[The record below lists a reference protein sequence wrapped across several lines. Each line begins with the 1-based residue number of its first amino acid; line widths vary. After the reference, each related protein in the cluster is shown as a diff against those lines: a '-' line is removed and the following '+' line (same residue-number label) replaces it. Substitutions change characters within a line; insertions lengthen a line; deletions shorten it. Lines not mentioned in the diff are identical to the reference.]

1 MAKINKRRKII
12 FDMLKSHPQ
21 GLNGEAISQ
30 QLGVS
35 SRTIRSDI
43 KALQDALE
51 KYNIR
56 IFSSPTKGYRFSQFE
71 HLSSIEHELFKDNM
85 SNLETSKQRI
95 NYILY
100 KLLAN
105 TLNDISITQNDLAEE
120 MYISL
125 STLKIHLNEVKN
137 ILKKYDLKITQYKTK
152 GIKISGDSGEETK
165 LRYCIVDIKNI
176 HLENEFFQDLI
187 MNIDINLLDDIIK
200 KVLSERKLQL
210 TDRSQK
216 KLCMYIAIAI
226 QRSRNNK
233 TVVYPSS
240 LTSKIENTFEYSV
253 AKEIIE
259 NIYNQLN
266 IDLSCS
272 EVYYITQC
280 LLASK
285 KLIDVSESTNKKHVK
300 NLVNIILKEIHE
312 KLSIDFT
319 NDEYLIDGL
328 TLHLNIALTR
338 IQFQMNIRNELLETI
353 KNDYPLAFQMGVIAG
368 KIVEQ
373 YDNIKINENEIGY
386 IALHFGAAL
395 SRNGIKENIQ
405 AKNIIIVCSSGLGIS
420 VLLKAKVEEYFHNRL
435 NVIKVMP
442 SYEINN
448 QILDNVDYILSTV
461 PLKNVK
467 SDKIIKINRMLQK
480 EDVENIE
487 NKIFHKETTELLE
500 ITTFFNKDNFYIGK
514 NFETKEECINF
525 LADEA
530 IKKGLM
536 NNNAKMSIFE
546 REEMSSTS
554 IGDLVAIPHPIYNEC
569 GTSFISILILNKPII
584 WDDLFVQV
592 VFLLNVEKGKM
603 NLWEPMFLKLYNY
616 IKLKNGVNS
625 ILKNKSYEVFI
636 NEFEKMF

>member
-1 MAKINKRRKII
+1 MAKINKRRKRI

-43 KALQDALE
+43 KALQDALG

-56 IFSSPTKGYRFSQFE
+56 IFSSPTKGYRFSNFE
-71 HLSSIEHELFKDNM
+71 HLGSIEQELFKD
-85 SNLETSKQRI
+85 SISKLETSKQRI

-100 KLLAN
+100 RLLEN
-105 TLNDISITQNDLAEE
+105 TLNDVSITQNDLAEE

-125 STLKIHLNEVKN
+125 STLKMHLNEVKD
-137 ILKKYDLKITQYKTK
+137 ILKKYDLKIAQYKTK
-152 GIKISGDSGEETK
+152 GIKISGEENK

-176 HLENEFFQDLI
+176 HLENEFFQNLI
-187 MNIDINLLDDIIK
+187 SNINTNLLDDIIK
-200 KVLSERKLQL
+200 KVLSGRKLQL

-226 QRSRNNK
+226 QRSKNNK

-240 LTSKIENTFEYSV
+240 LTNKIENTFEYNV
-253 AKEIIE
+253 AKEIVE
-259 NIYNQLN
+259 NIYTQLN
-266 IDLSCS
+266 TDLSCS

-300 NLVNIILKEIHE
+300 NLVNIILKEIYE

-420 VLLKAKVEEYFHNRL
+420 VLLKAKVEEHFHNRL

>member
-1 MAKINKRRKII
+1 MAKINKRRKRI

-43 KALQDALE
+43 KALQDALG

-56 IFSSPTKGYRFSQFE
+56 IFSSPTKGYRFSNFE
-71 HLSSIEHELFKDNM
+71 HLGSIEQELFKD
-85 SNLETSKQRI
+85 SISKLETSKQRI

-100 KLLAN
+100 RLLEN
-105 TLNDISITQNDLAEE
+105 TLNDVSITQNDLAEE

-125 STLKIHLNEVKN
+125 STLKMHLNEVKD
-137 ILKKYDLKITQYKTK
+137 ILKKYDLKIAQYKTK
-152 GIKISGDSGEETK
+152 GIKISGEENK

-176 HLENEFFQDLI
+176 HLENEFFQNLI
-187 MNIDINLLDDIIK
+187 SNINTNLLDDIIK

-226 QRSRNNK
+226 QRSKNNK

-240 LTSKIENTFEYSV
+240 LTNKIENTFEYNV
-253 AKEIIE
+253 AKEIVE
-259 NIYNQLN
+259 NIYTQLN
-266 IDLSCS
+266 TDLSCS

-300 NLVNIILKEIHE
+300 NLVNIILKEIYE

-368 KIVEQ
+368 KILEQ
-373 YDNIKINENEIGY
+373 YDNVKINENEIGY

-405 AKNIIIVCSSGLGIS
+405 AKNIIIVCASGLGIS
-420 VLLKAKVEEYFHNRL
+420 MLLKAKIEEYFNNRL
-435 NVIKVMP
+435 NIIKILP
-442 SYEINN
+442 EYEITKKIIDKVDF
-448 QILDNVDYILSTV
+448 ILTTV
-461 PLKNVK
+461 PIRDFSSEKV
-467 SDKIIKINRMLQK
+467 IKINRILQK
-480 EDVENIE
+480 DDIELIE
-487 NKIFHKETTELLE
+487 NKIFNKNRNFIKEFSDL
-500 ITTFFNKDNFYIGK
+500 FSRDNFYINK
-514 NFETKEECINF
+514 KFKTKTECLEF
-525 LADEA
+525 LTNEA
-530 IKKGLM
+530 INKNLMSDFTKK
-536 NNNAKMSIFE
+536 SVFD
-546 REEMSSTS
+546 REEISSTS
-554 IGDLVAIPHPIYNEC
+554 IGDLTAIPHPIYSEK
-569 GTSFISILILNKPII
+569 GKSFISILVLEKPVM
-584 WDDLFVQV
+584 WDEFLVQV
-592 VFLLNVEKGKM
+592 VFLFNIEKKES
-603 NLWEPMFLKLYNY
+603 NLWESIFFKLYKY
-616 IKLKNGVNS
+616 IKEKKGINS
-625 ILKNKSYEVFI
+625 ILKHKSYD
-636 NEFEKMF
+636 MFLKEILEMF

>member
-1 MAKINKRRKII
+1 MAKINKRRKRI

-43 KALQDALE
+43 KALQDALGQ
-51 KYNIR
+51 YNIR

-137 ILKKYDLKITQYKTK
+137 ILKKYDLRVTQYKTK
-152 GIKISGDSGEETK
+152 GIKISGEETK

-187 MNIDINLLDDIIK
+187 MNIDTDLLDDIIK

-216 KLCMYIAIAI
+216 KLCMYIAIAM

-240 LTSKIENTFEYSV
+240 LTNKIENTFEYNV

-266 IDLSCS
+266 VDLSCS

-285 KLIDVSESTNKKHVK
+285 KLIDVSESINKKRVK

>member
-1 MAKINKRRKII
+1 MAKINKRRKRI

-43 KALQDALE
+43 KALQDALG

-56 IFSSPTKGYRFSQFE
+56 IFSSPTKGYRFSNFE
-71 HLSSIEHELFKDNM
+71 HLGSIEQELFKD
-85 SNLETSKQRI
+85 SISKLETSKQRI

-100 KLLAN
+100 RLLEN
-105 TLNDISITQNDLAEE
+105 TLNDVSITQNDLAEE

-125 STLKIHLNEVKN
+125 STLKMHLNEVKD
-137 ILKKYDLKITQYKTK
+137 ILKKYDLKIAQYKTK
-152 GIKISGDSGEETK
+152 GIKISGEENK

-176 HLENEFFQDLI
+176 HLENEFFQNLI
-187 MNIDINLLDDIIK
+187 SNINTNLLDDIIK

-226 QRSRNNK
+226 QRSKNNK

-240 LTSKIENTFEYSV
+240 LTNKIENTFEYNV
-253 AKEIIE
+253 AKEIVE
-259 NIYNQLN
+259 NIYTQLN
-266 IDLSCS
+266 TDLSCS

-300 NLVNIILKEIHE
+300 NLVNIILKEIYE

-368 KIVEQ
+368 KLVEQ

-420 VLLKAKVEEYFHNRL
+420 VLLKAKVEEHFHNRL
-435 NVIKVMP
+435 NVIKVLP
-442 SYEINN
+442 GYEVDEK
-448 QILDNVDYILSTV
+448 ILENVDYVLSTV
-461 PLKNVK
+461 PLKNVS
-467 SDKIIKINRMLQK
+467 SDKIIRINRMLQK

-487 NKIFHKETTELLE
+487 NRIFHKTDTDLIE
-500 ITTFFNKDNFYIGK
+500 ITTFFNKDNFYIDK
-514 NFETKEECINF
+514 DFETKEECINF
-525 LADEA
+525 
-530 IKKGLM
+530 I
-536 NNNAKMSIFE
+536 
-546 REEMSSTS
+546 
-554 IGDLVAIPHPIYNEC
+554 
-569 GTSFISILILNKPII
+569 
-584 WDDLFVQV
+584 
-592 VFLLNVEKGKM
+592 
-603 NLWEPMFLKLYNY
+603 
-616 IKLKNGVNS
+616 
-625 ILKNKSYEVFI
+625 
-636 NEFEKMF
+636 

>member
-152 GIKISGDSGEETK
+152 GIKISGEETK

-395 SRNGIKENIQ
+395 SRNGIKENIK

-487 NKIFHKETTELLE
+487 NKIFHKKDTDLME
-500 ITTFFNKDNFYIGK
+500 ITTFFNKDNFYIDK
-514 NFETKEECINF
+514 DFETKEECINF
-525 LADEA
+525 LSNEA

-536 NNNAKMSIFE
+536 DETSKKSVFE
-546 REEMSSTS
+546 REEISSTS
-554 IGDLVAIPHPIYNEC
+554 IGDLTAIPHPIA
-569 GTSFISILILNKPII
+569 TDTKKSFISILVLNKPIM
-584 WDDLFVQV
+584 WGDFLVQV
-592 VFLLNVEKGKM
+592 VFLLNIEKSKA

-616 IKLKNGVNS
+616 IKEKNGINS
-625 ILKNKSYEVFI
+625 LLKNKSYDMFLKEFI
-636 NEFEKMF
+636 SFSQI

>member
-1 MAKINKRRKII
+1 MAKINKRRKRI

-43 KALQDALE
+43 KALQDALG

-56 IFSSPTKGYRFSQFE
+56 IFSSPTKGYRFSNFE
-71 HLSSIEHELFKDNM
+71 HLGSIEQELFKD
-85 SNLETSKQRI
+85 SISKLETSKQRI

-100 KLLAN
+100 RLLEN
-105 TLNDISITQNDLAEE
+105 TLNDVSITQNDLAEE

-125 STLKIHLNEVKN
+125 STLKMHLNEVKD
-137 ILKKYDLKITQYKTK
+137 ILKKYDLKIAQYKTK
-152 GIKISGDSGEETK
+152 GIKISGEENK

-176 HLENEFFQDLI
+176 HLENEFFQNLI
-187 MNIDINLLDDIIK
+187 SNINTNLLDDIIK

-226 QRSRNNK
+226 QRSKNNK

-240 LTSKIENTFEYSV
+240 LTNKIENTFEYNV
-253 AKEIIE
+253 AKEIVE
-259 NIYNQLN
+259 NIYTQLN
-266 IDLSCS
+266 TDLSCS

-300 NLVNIILKEIHE
+300 NLVNIILKEIYE

-368 KIVEQ
+368 KILEQ
-373 YDNIKINENEIGY
+373 YDNVKINENEIGY

-405 AKNIIIVCSSGLGIS
+405 AKNIIIVCASGLGIS
-420 VLLKAKVEEYFHNRL
+420 MLLKAKIEEYFNNRL
-435 NVIKVMP
+435 NIIKILP
-442 SYEINN
+442 EYEITKKIIDKVDL
-448 QILDNVDYILSTV
+448 ILTTV
-461 PLKNVK
+461 PIRDFSSEKV
-467 SDKIIKINRMLQK
+467 IKINRILQK
-480 EDVENIE
+480 DDIELIE
-487 NKIFHKETTELLE
+487 NKIFNKNRNFIKEFSDL
-500 ITTFFNKDNFYIGK
+500 FSRDNFYINK
-514 NFETKEECINF
+514 KFKTKTECLEF
-525 LADEA
+525 LTNEA
-530 IKKGLM
+530 INKNLMSDFTKK
-536 NNNAKMSIFE
+536 SVFD
-546 REEMSSTS
+546 REEISSTS
-554 IGDLVAIPHPIYNEC
+554 IGDLTAIPHPIYSEK
-569 GTSFISILILNKPII
+569 GKSFISILVLEKPVM
-584 WDDLFVQV
+584 WDEFLVQV
-592 VFLLNVEKGKM
+592 VFLFNIEKKES
-603 NLWEPMFLKLYNY
+603 NLWESIFFKLYKY
-616 IKLKNGVNS
+616 IKEKKGINS
-625 ILKNKSYEVFI
+625 ILKHKSYD
-636 NEFEKMF
+636 MFLKEILEMF